1 MVKTINT
8 EAHNHR
14 SGKKISPFLAK
25 SGKPRTGEDQLP
37 GYYCELHQ
45 MWVVE
50 TEQGVLP
57 IINEQTLSQLMTKT
71 RVHNEEDDD
80 NYLALSLI
88 TKTHQQLE
96 SDDDTRPM
104 TYNNLLELVTKTDSI
119 QETDDNFSTS
129 QLLELV
135 TKTEAKQEA
144 DDDGFQPLGLIAG
157 PYSFS

>member
-1 MVKTINT
+1 MVNTINM
-8 EAHNHR
+8 EARNHR
-14 SGKKISPFLAK
+14 SGKNISPFLAK

-37 GYYCELHQ
+37 GYYCEQHQ

-50 TEQGVLP
+50 TDQGVLP

-104 TYNNLLELVTKTDSI
+104 GYNNLLQLVTKTDSI
-119 QETDDNFSTS
+119 QEVDDNFSAS

-135 TKTEAKQEA
+135 TKTATKQEV
-144 DDDGFQPLGLIAG
+144 DDDGFQSLGLIADQ
-157 PYSFS
+157 YSSS